1 MLVITLK
8 GSFEGLHKIV
18 ILDISG
24 EGDFLVGVLVRA
36 LEVDVRVKVLLPA
49 VQHVDHFN

>member
-1 MLVITLK
+1 VFVITLK
-8 GSFEGLHKIV
+8 SLLQSLHKIV
-18 ILDISG
+18 ILDIPG